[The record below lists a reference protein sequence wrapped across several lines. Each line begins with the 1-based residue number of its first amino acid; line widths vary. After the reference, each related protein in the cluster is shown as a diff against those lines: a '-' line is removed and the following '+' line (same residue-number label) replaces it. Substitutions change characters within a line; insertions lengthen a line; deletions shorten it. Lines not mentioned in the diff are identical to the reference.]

1 MLFRLQNHCVVHTF
15 ESWVHLLAVL
25 AEERRAH
32 LRVAVAA
39 ALTTGSLAEVLQ
51 MAKTQPKAYRDMLHE
66 VMQEHLASEH
76 GLVAGLAAVASE
88 PQLARASPPRPHARK
103 RAKAAGGQGLPGE
116 GGASAGRGARAA
128 RGWGDADE
136 AARAR
141 AREYGD
147 SDGGID
153 GGVDRGVSHACV
165 NSCGVCVC
173 ACVHVCMCACV

>member
-116 GGASAGRGARAA
+116 GGTSAGRGARVREVLRAEG
-128 RGWGDADE
+128 RGRWS
-136 AARAR
+136 RAR
-141 AREYGD
+141 R
-147 SDGGID
+147 
-153 GGVDRGVSHACV
+153 RGQLVAPVGSAPQV
-165 NSCGVCVC
+165 
-173 ACVHVCMCACV
+173 

>member
-15 ESWVHLLAVL
+15 ESWVHLLVVL

-76 GLVAGLAAVASE
+76 GLVAGLAALPAHR
-88 PQLARASPPRPHARK
+88 RALPYSGDPGLH
-103 RAKAAGGQGLPGE
+103 GLELLGLPGQ
-116 GGASAGRGARAA
+116 GRRQSRLSLKPAA
-128 RGWGDADE
+128 P
-136 AARAR
+136 RAR
-141 AREYGD
+141 SRPPTG
-147 SDGGID
+147 
-153 GGVDRGVSHACV
+153 
-165 NSCGVCVC
+165 
-173 ACVHVCMCACV
+173 